1 MKKSKVGTWLFVI
14 IVWLILAGIVSFGG
28 FILINVNY
36 QITLEDEIWTIE
48 NEMSDEYVDEY
59 FLNERFNTIV
69 SDGNYKDVEKAIK
82 TYLKEYYN
90 TYKSIRTIYEND
102 KITSILSY
110 ENMLIDG
117 PNFETSIPYIEKV
130 INKLNN
136 LKETEEKLYNRD
148 YYMNFY
154 EGKDSFYKEYYE
166 EQIKDYLANQKSIKE
181 DMEEVIKIIELEKEI
196 LVFLKDNQNS
206 WSLQNQNIYFTD
218 QNVEREYYLLINK
231 FSESEESVDLWRNF

>member
-14 IVWLILAGIVSFGG
+14 IVWLILVGMVSIGG

-82 TYLKEYYN
+82 NYLKEYYN
-90 TYKSIRTIYEND
+90 TYKSIRTVSEND

-110 ENMLIDG
+110 ENMLMDG
-117 PNFETSIPYIEKV
+117 PNFDTSIPYTEKV
-130 INKLNN
+130 INKLNE

-166 EQIKDYLANQKSIKE
+166 EQIKDYLGNQKSIKE

-196 LVFLKDNQNS
+196 LVFLKDNQSS

-231 FSESEESVDLWRNF
+231 FSESEESVDL

>member
-1 MKKSKVGTWLFVI
+1 MKKSKVGTWFFVI
-14 IVWLILAGIVSFGG
+14 IVWLILAGVVSIGG

-166 EQIKDYLANQKSIKE
+166 EQIKDYLVNQKSIKE

-231 FSESEESVDLWRNF
+231 FSESEESVDL

>member
-130 INKLNN
+130 INKLNE

-166 EQIKDYLANQKSIKE
+166 EQIKDYLGNQKSIKE

-206 WSLQNQNIYFTD
+206 WSLQNKNIYFTD

-231 FSESEESVDLWRNF
+231 FSESEESVDL

>member
-14 IVWLILAGIVSFGG
+14 IVWLILAGVVSIGG

-82 TYLKEYYN
+82 SYLKEYYN
-90 TYKSIRTIYEND
+90 TYKNIRTVYEND

-117 PNFETSIPYIEKV
+117 PNFETSIPYAEKV
-130 INKLNN
+130 INKLNE

-154 EGKDSFYKEYYE
+154 EGNDSFYKEYYE
-166 EQIKDYLANQKSIKE
+166 EQIKDYLDNQKSIKE
-181 DMEEVIKIIELEKEI
+181 DMEEVIKIIALEKEI

-206 WSLQNQNIYFTD
+206 WSLQNKNIYFTD

-231 FSESEESVDLWRNF
+231 FSESEESVDL

>member
-1 MKKSKVGTWLFVI
+1 MKKSKVGTWIFVI

-28 FILINVNY
+28 FVLITIDHQVA
-36 QITLEDEIWTIE
+36 LEDEIWTIE

-69 SDGNYKDVEKAIK
+69 SDGNYKDVEKSIK

-136 LKETEEKLYNRD
+136 LKETEEKLYNQD
-148 YYMNFY
+148 YYMSFY
-154 EGKDSFYKEYYE
+154 EGNDSFYKEYYE

-231 FSESEESVDLWRNF
+231 FSESEESVDL

>member
-14 IVWLILAGIVSFGG
+14 IVWLILAGMVSFGG

-36 QITLEDEIWTIE
+36 QVTLEDEIWTIE

-82 TYLKEYYN
+82 SYLKEYYN
-90 TYKSIRTIYEND
+90 TYKNIRTVYEND

-117 PNFETSIPYIEKV
+117 PNFETSIPYAEKV
-130 INKLNN
+130 INKLNE

-154 EGKDSFYKEYYE
+154 EGNDSFYKEYYE
-166 EQIKDYLANQKSIKE
+166 EQIKDYLDNQKSIKE
-181 DMEEVIKIIELEKEI
+181 DMEEVIKIIALEKEI

-206 WSLQNQNIYFTD
+206 WSLQNKNIYFTD

-231 FSESEESVDLWRNF
+231 FSESEESVDL

>member
-14 IVWLILAGIVSFGG
+14 IVWLILAGMVSFGG

-36 QITLEDEIWTIE
+36 QVTLEDEIWTIE

-90 TYKSIRTIYEND
+90 TYKSIRTISEND

-110 ENMLIDG
+110 ENMLMDG
-117 PNFETSIPYIEKV
+117 PNFETSIPYAEKV
-130 INKLNN
+130 INKLNE

-166 EQIKDYLANQKSIKE
+166 EQIKDYLDNQKSIKE
-181 DMEEVIKIIELEKEI
+181 DMEEVIKIIALEKEI

-206 WSLQNQNIYFTD
+206 WSLQNKNIYFTD

-231 FSESEESVDLWRNF
+231 FSESEESVDL

>member
-231 FSESEESVDLWRNF
+231 FSESEESVDL

>member
-14 IVWLILAGIVSFGG
+14 IVWLILAGVVSFGG

-36 QITLEDEIWTIE
+36 QVTLEDEIWTIE

-90 TYKSIRTIYEND
+90 TYKSIRTISEND

-110 ENMLIDG
+110 ENMLMDG
-117 PNFETSIPYIEKV
+117 PNFETSIPYAEKV
-130 INKLNN
+130 INKLNE

-166 EQIKDYLANQKSIKE
+166 EQIKDYLDNQKSIKE
-181 DMEEVIKIIELEKEI
+181 DMEEVIKIIALEKEI

-206 WSLQNQNIYFTD
+206 WSLQNKNIYFTD

-231 FSESEESVDLWRNF
+231 FSESEESVDL

>member
-14 IVWLILAGIVSFGG
+14 IVWLILAGMVSFGG

-136 LKETEEKLYNRD
+136 LKETEEKLYNQD
-148 YYMNFY
+148 YYMSFY
-154 EGKDSFYKEYYE
+154 EGKDSFYKGYYE

-181 DMEEVIKIIELEKEI
+181 DMEEVIKIITLEKEI

-206 WSLQNQNIYFTD
+206 WSLQSQNIYFTD

-231 FSESEESVDLWRNF
+231 FSESEESVDL

>member
-1 MKKSKVGTWLFVI
+1 MKKSKVGTWIFVI
-14 IVWLILAGIVSFGG
+14 IVWLILAGVVSFGG

-48 NEMSDEYVDEY
+48 NEMSDEYVDED
-59 FLNERFNTIV
+59 FLNERFNTTV
-69 SDGNYKDVEKAIK
+69 SDGNYKNVEKAIK
-82 TYLKEYYN
+82 SYLKEYYN
-90 TYKSIRTIYEND
+90 TYKSIRAIYEND
-102 KITSILSY
+102 KVTSILSY

-136 LKETEEKLYNRD
+136 LKETEEKLYNPD
-148 YYMNFY
+148 YYMSFY
-154 EGKDSFYKEYYE
+154 ECNDSFYKEYYE
-166 EQIKDYLANQKSIKE
+166 EQIKDYLGNQKSIKE

-196 LVFLKDNQNS
+196 LVFLKDNQSS

-231 FSESEESVDLWRNF
+231 FSESEESVDL

>member
-14 IVWLILAGIVSFGG
+14 IVWLILAGMVSFGG

-36 QITLEDEIWTIE
+36 QVTLEDEIWTIE

-90 TYKSIRTIYEND
+90 TYKSIRTISEND

-110 ENMLIDG
+110 ENMLMDG
-117 PNFETSIPYIEKV
+117 PNFETSIPYAEKV
-130 INKLNN
+130 INKLNE

-166 EQIKDYLANQKSIKE
+166 EQIKDYLGNQKSIKE
-181 DMEEVIKIIELEKEI
+181 DMEEVIKIITLEKEI

-206 WSLQNQNIYFTD
+206 WSLQNKNIYFTD

-231 FSESEESVDLWRNF
+231 FSESEESVDL

>member
-14 IVWLILAGIVSFGG
+14 IVWLILVGMVSFGG

-82 TYLKEYYN
+82 SYLKEYYN
-90 TYKSIRTIYEND
+90 TYKNIRTVYEND

-110 ENMLIDG
+110 ENM
-117 PNFETSIPYIEKV
+117 
-130 INKLNN
+130 
-136 LKETEEKLYNRD
+136 
-148 YYMNFY
+148 
-154 EGKDSFYKEYYE
+154 
-166 EQIKDYLANQKSIKE
+166 
-181 DMEEVIKIIELEKEI
+181 
-196 LVFLKDNQNS
+196 
-206 WSLQNQNIYFTD
+206 
-218 QNVEREYYLLINK
+218 
-231 FSESEESVDLWRNF
+231 

>member
-14 IVWLILAGIVSFGG
+14 IVWLILVGMVSFGG

-82 TYLKEYYN
+82 SYLKEYYN
-90 TYKSIRTIYEND
+90 TYKNIRTVYEND

-110 ENMLIDG
+110 ENMLMDC
-117 PNFETSIPYIEKV
+117 PNFETSIPYTEKV
-130 INKLNN
+130 INKLNE

-166 EQIKDYLANQKSIKE
+166 EQIKDYLGNQKSIKE
-181 DMEEVIKIIELEKEI
+181 DMEEVIKIIALEKEI

-206 WSLQNQNIYFTD
+206 WSLQNKNIYFTD

-231 FSESEESVDLWRNF
+231 FSESEESVDL

>member
-82 TYLKEYYN
+82 IYLKEYYN

-110 ENMLIDG
+110 ENMLMDG
-117 PNFETSIPYIEKV
+117 PNFETSIPYTGKV
-130 INKLNN
+130 INKLNE

-154 EGKDSFYKEYYE
+154 KGKDSFYKEYYE
-166 EQIKDYLANQKSIKE
+166 EQIKDYLDDQESIKE
-181 DMEEVIKIIELEKEI
+181 NMEEVIKIITLEKEI
-196 LVFLKDNQNS
+196 LVFLKDNQDS
-206 WSLQNQNIYFTD
+206 WSLQNKNIYFTD

-231 FSESEESVDLWRNF
+231 FSESEESVDL